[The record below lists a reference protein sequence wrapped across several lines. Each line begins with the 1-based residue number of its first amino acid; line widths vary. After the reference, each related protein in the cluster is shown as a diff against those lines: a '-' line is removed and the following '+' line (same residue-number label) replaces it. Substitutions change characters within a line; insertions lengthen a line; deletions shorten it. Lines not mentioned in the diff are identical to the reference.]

1 MTGMDV
7 NLNRRLTSI
16 YINEFEALKKAV
28 AGLVEASHADQVIE
42 TLHKLKPGMVIFEH
56 EGLVANFE
64 KLIERKKNN
73 ELTVNADNELNEL
86 LTTTDSIISQLK
98 LYLKSLV

>member
-16 YINEFEALKKAV
+16 YINEFEALRKAV
-28 AGLVEASHADQVIE
+28 AGLGEASHADQVIE

-56 EGLVANFE
+56 EGLIAGFE
-64 KLIERKKNN
+64 KLIDRKKNS
-73 ELTVNADNELNEL
+73 ELTTSNDAEIEEL
-86 LTTTDSIISQLK
+86 LKASDNIINQLK
-98 LYLKSLV
+98 NYLRSLL